1 MRKKGGGGGREAPRC
16 STCRDESATLRLLL
30 LLGALATVQMRP
42 GPGALATVLVPLQ
55 QEQWSVGPCWVPWAV
70 AAPRPRSACPRSA
83 VAGRRAT
90 RQSALWEAPPRGLGA
105 SADAPLRTPKLARP
119 SRARSETRYSYSPTA
134 IRCTHV
140 LHGINPIF
148 TATLAHTAIALHP
161 DIQYAD
167 ERGA

>member
-70 AAPRPRSACPRSA
+70 AAPRPRSACAARPPVR
-83 VAGRRAT
+83 GRRSQAAAPLGSRHCGKRRRAGSAPAPT
-90 RQSALWEAPPRGLGA
+90 LHSERQSLPGPAERVRKHVTPTVLLLSDAHMSCMA
-105 SADAPLRTPKLARP
+105 ST
-119 SRARSETRYSYSPTA
+119 RSSQ
-134 IRCTHV
+134 
-140 LHGINPIF
+140 L
-148 TATLAHTAIALHP
+148 L
-161 DIQYAD
+161 
-167 ERGA
+167 